1 MALWTPAQ
9 LGSALALWLDA
20 DDASTIT
27 LNGTDVAEW
36 ADKSGNGNHVIN
48 ATAATQPAYLATGWN
63 GKPTVSFTLAGQE
76 FLFKA
81 GVSNFAANNDFTI
94 ASAFEFF
101 QTDNAWDMIAGW
113 RSAPNSSTSPNG
125 GVPILQ
131 GMSRNQ
137 QIGYH
142 NTDLADTRIAVFV
155 TTRPGKKIATISR
168 SGGTNGDGG
177 AATVTSTGFSESTYI
192 TNGTQGFSSA
202 AATGFQVG
210 GRQQS
215 GTGWGDK
222 YISEVVGCNVK
233 LPDYEREK
241 LEGYLAHKWG
251 VANDLPAAHPYKSAA
266 PTVDDPA
273 AVSDWTPADI
283 TGLWSWHDWSTDNYR
298 INDNKGSVS
307 GWQDRSSNNHD
318 LTLQTISLGSADM
331 VATTING
338 VQAYGSTNGQQ
349 GWTVS
354 KLSTELD
361 TDFLLVGMVAKMP
374 ASGTNDFFVS
384 TRDDAG
390 IAWQISNANS
400 SILTAGIAGTGT
412 FPSYTI
418 GTGNAFI
425 LVVRY
430 DLRVSGTA
438 PLATPGFM
446 VKSRLNG
453 DLTDDRDANTIT
465 SYAPSNV
472 RVGIGCQPAAPNIVS
487 CPINAAFGEVV
498 IASRNT
504 EFTVADVQRLEGY
517 LAWKWGGL

>member
-36 ADKSGNGNHVIN
+36 ADKSGNGNHVSN
-48 ATAATQPAYLATGWN
+48 GDAATQPPYLATGWN
-63 GKPTVSFTLAGQE
+63 GKPTVSFTQTGQE
-76 FLFKA
+76 FLFKS
-81 GVSNFAANNDFTI
+81 GVSNFESDEDFTL
-94 ASAFEFF
+94 AGAFQFNEF
-101 QTDNAWDMIAGW
+101 ARSWDMIAGW
-113 RSAPNSSTSPNG
+113 RNTANSSGSAG
-125 GVPILQ
+125 GVPVLQ
-131 GMSRNQ
+131 GMATSQ
-137 QIGYH
+137 EIGYH
-142 NTDLADTRIAVFV
+142 NTDQVDIRIAVAV
-155 TTRPGKKIATISR
+155 TTRLGKKIATISR
-168 SGGTNGDGG
+168 SGGTNGNNG
-177 AATVTSTGFSESTYI
+177 AATVTCTGFSQPTYI
-192 TNGTQGFSSA
+192 TNDTQTWNSA
-202 AATGFQVG
+202 AATGFQIG

-215 GTGWGDK
+215 ATQYGNK
-222 YISEVVGCNVK
+222 YVSEVVGCNVK

-307 GWQDRSSNNHD
+307 GWQDRSANNHD
-318 LTLQTISLGSADM
+318 LTLQTISLGVADM

-349 GWTVS
+349 GWTVA
-354 KLSTELD
+354 KLTTELD

-374 ASGTNDFFVS
+374 TSGTNDFFVS

-390 IAWQISNANS
+390 IAWQISNPNS
-400 SILTAGIAGTGT
+400 SLLSVGIAGTGT

-425 LVVRY
+425 LVARY
-430 DLRVSGTA
+430 DLRVSGTT

-446 VKSRLNG
+446 VQSRLNG
-453 DLTDDRDANTIT
+453 DLIDDRDANTIA

-472 RVGIGCQPAAPNIVS
+472 RVGIGCQPSAPNIVS
-487 CPINAAFGEVV
+487 CPVNAAFGEVV

>member
-9 LGSALALWLDA
+9 LEMGLALWLDA

-27 LNGTDVAEW
+27 LNGTDVAAW
-36 ADKSGNGNHVIN
+36 ADKSGNGYDVSQG
-48 ATAATQPAYLATGWN
+48 TAANQPAYVTNALN
-63 GKPTVSFTLAGQE
+63 GKPVIRTDGGDQMENTTSSLFRNVGVATWVAVAKYPVATGGDSAMLMFCSTGVDALRARFGLTANPSPGGAFMGVAGRR
-76 FLFKA
+76 LDTD
-81 GVSNFAANNDFTI
+81 S
-94 ASAFEFF
+94 F
-101 QTDNAWDMIAGW
+101 QTAA
-113 RSAPNSSTSPNG
+113 SSTP
-125 GVPILQ
+125 
-131 GMSRNQ
+131 
-137 QIGYH
+137 
-142 NTDLADTRIAVFV
+142 RIV
-155 TTRPGKKIATISR
+155 
-168 SGGTNGDGG
+168 N
-177 AATVTSTGFSESTYI
+177 TGFLEVGQANYANAKANHW
-192 TNGTQGFSSA
+192 TNGTQDLTGATFQTAGNTSNTNPLTLNVFGSA
-202 AATGFQVG
+202 PTG
-210 GRQQS
+210 
-215 GTGWGDK
+215 TE
-222 YISEVVGCNVK
+222 IAEVIAIEGP

-251 VANDLPAAHPYKSAA
+251 VADDLPAAHPYKSAA

-273 AVSDWTPADI
+273 AVSNWTPANI
-283 TGLWSWHDWSTDNYR
+283 TGLWSWHDWSTDDYR

-307 GWQDRSSNNHD
+307 GWQDRSSNSHD
-318 LTLQTISLGSADM
+318 LTLQTISLGVADM

-338 VQAYGSTNGQQ
+338 VQAYGSINGQQ
-349 GWTVS
+349 GWTVA
-354 KLSTELD
+354 KLTTELD

-374 ASGTNDFFVS
+374 TAGTNDFFVS

-390 IAWQISNANS
+390 IAWQIFNPNS
-400 SILTAGIAGTGT
+400 SLLTVGIAGTGT

-430 DLRVSGTA
+430 DLRVSGTT

-465 SYAPSNV
+465 SYNPSNV

-487 CPINAAFGEVV
+487 CPVNAAFGEVV